1 MADTSN
7 VEADASWKYFGLP
20 SLGSKGEFELLL
32 EWPLYASVLYSVFAY
47 DASMVIYLEQGAD
60 LHIEC
65 GYCCRCSMVSVSVIK
80 VSTVCLFAW
89 TCVRVCAA
97 DQLNVLDSFH
107 LMPIITPVYPQ
118 QNSTYNVTVSSRT
131 VIIEEFSKGV
141 TICGIV
147 LCLFCLAFLFCMLK
161 PPSMNQATG
170 YASQHYLVP
179 VPRQDKLGRLWQ
191 KGHSA

>member
-1 MADTSN
+1 M
-7 VEADASWKYFGLP
+7 
-20 SLGSKGEFELLL
+20 
-32 EWPLYASVLYSVFAY
+32 LYSVFAY
-47 DASMVIYLEQGAD
+47 DASMVIYLEEGAD

-65 GYCCRCSMVSVSVIK
+65 GYCYRCSMVSVIKSVNC
-80 VSTVCLFAW
+80 VPVC
-89 TCVRVCAA
+89 VDVCTA

-141 TICGIV
+141 TICSIV

-161 PPSMNQATG
+161 PPSMSQATG

-179 VPRQDKLGRLWQ
+179 VPRQDKLGRL
-191 KGHSA
+191 